1 VPDRAAS
8 LRPIG
13 RLGLVFACAGAVVCI
28 AAAAESA
35 RSASQPPKS
44 QPAASP
50 GPGRLWSRFPLA
62 ERPNPGRPADDAGA
76 AAPDGPSRAAL
87 APAPPTV
94 DRPSRLRRYLVA
106 AFGTSIFATAFLLA
120 LLTVTA
126 SNTAAFHRLLARR
139 GAPLPEPRPAPR
151 SEEAVVASRGAP
163 LPEPRPAPRSEEA
176 VVASR
181 HLVFVPADGGYT
193 LVEVEGDPPGVGSWL
208 NGSDFRLGGR
218 FKVSKVGPS
227 PLPADSRRCVYLER
241 S

>member
-62 ERPNPGRPADDAGA
+62 ERPNPGRPAEDAGA
-76 AAPDGPSRAAL
+76 GAPDGPSRAAL

-126 SNTAAFHRLLARR
+126 SNTAVFHRLLARR
-139 GAPLPEPRPAPR
+139 GAPLPEPRPAPL
-151 SEEAVVASRGAP
+151 GQ
-163 LPEPRPAPRSEEA
+163 PERRPAPRSEEA